1 MNGELIIERA
11 AVEFEP
17 VGDGWTVYGC
27 AVPYSREVSVSDD
40 GHEFYREEFAPFAF
54 SRDVTKGGRWVNL
67 MLGHHGD
74 DGDRF
79 LGRCIALEEN
89 AAGLFPSFRINREHP
104 QAEAARA
111 GELAGWSVSAHVYRS
126 RRIQRNAQTVMVREV
141 CGISHVAATTRPQ
154 YAGAGVLVA
163 REHSLLIEPSATP
176 RLDAL
181 RAKGYGRALEPI
193 PGQKSRRPVT

>member
-27 AVPYSREVSVSDD
+27 AVPYNRAVSVSDNGTD
-40 GHEFYREEFAPFAF
+40 FYWEEFAPGAFA
-54 SRDVTKGGRWVNL
+54 RDVAKGGRWINL

-79 LGRCIALEEN
+79 LGRCVALEETSG
-89 AAGLFPSFRINREHP
+89 GLFPSFRLNRNHP
-104 QAEAARA
+104 QAESARA
-111 GELAGWSVSAHVYRS
+111 GELAGWSVSARVYRS
-126 RRIQRNAQTVMVREV
+126 RRTERNQRTVTVREI
-141 CGISHVAATTRPQ
+141 CGISHVAATAKPQ

-163 REHSLLIEPSATP
+163 REHTLTVEPSPTP

-181 RAKGYGRALEPI
+181 RAAGYGR
-193 PGQKSRRPVT
+193 K